1 MFRVQFDVLQGLQR
15 QKILLRCGIIFC
27 FQLKRGRR
35 QHQIC
40 QFDGFRIW
48 RWGLF
53 LGSWGLFLGN
63 WGLFLRSW
71 GLFLGSWG
79 LSRQKRYYKFVARV
93 SVVGQV
99 SQVFGMPS
107 VSISWSWFA
116 FKLKYSGSPVPKFRG
131 RVLDRTQPG
140 ARHPQQQSRLAH
152 LQVCFDVPQ
161 IAQERPLHGC
171 GVPGQVFCPENLESR
186 QTAVAAPVL
195 GRWMLE
201 QPRGDR
207 APRTWIAPAELQT
220 DESPAGG

>member
-48 RWGLF
+48 RWRLF
-53 LGSWGLFLGN
+53 LGNWGLFLGN
-63 WGLFLRSW
+63 WGLFLGNW
-71 GLFLGSWG
+71 GLFLGNWGLFLGNWGLFLGNWG

-93 SVVGQV
+93 SVVWQV
-99 SQVFGMPS
+99 SQVFRVPS

-140 ARHPQQQSRLAH
+140 ARHP
-152 LQVCFDVPQ
+152 
-161 IAQERPLHGC
+161 
-171 GVPGQVFCPENLESR
+171 
-186 QTAVAAPVL
+186 
-195 GRWMLE
+195 
-201 QPRGDR
+201 
-207 APRTWIAPAELQT
+207 
-220 DESPAGG
+220 